1 MNIDFG
7 FHLDRLVESL
17 PYMGVGMLGIF
28 FIIGMLVI
36 MLNLFGKIYHDK
48 GDE

>member
-7 FHLDRLVESL
+7 FHLDRLIESL
-17 PYMGVGMLGIF
+17 PYMGIGMLGIF

-36 MLNLFGKIYHDK
+36 ILIVFGKFFPDK
-48 GDE
+48 